1 MKPSVWHLY
10 CEKNIWFRASGTF
23 FEQVIKYSVSY
34 HGTEWQCQGLSRL
47 CLSDFIRSCS
57 QSKLS
62 SVSAEMS
69 HPRNPV
75 YMAKVMMAL
84 SCRDIVLSCSKVCL
98 IAVSSCSVRY

>member
-47 CLSDFIRSCS
+47 CLSDFYQVVFPIEAVKR
-57 QSKLS
+57 
-62 SVSAEMS
+62 E
-69 HPRNPV
+69 
-75 YMAKVMMAL
+75 
-84 SCRDIVLSCSKVCL
+84 CRDVTSTQSRVHGQGYDGFVL
-98 IAVSSCSVRY
+98 

>member
-47 CLSDFIRSCS
+47 CLSDFYQVVFPIEA
-57 QSKLS
+57 
-62 SVSAEMS
+62 V
-69 HPRNPV
+69 NPV

>member
-47 CLSDFIRSCS
+47 CLSDFFHCVFLF
-57 QSKLS
+57 KKEVEDLS
-62 SVSAEMS
+62 GTDGRIS
-69 HPRNPV
+69 P
-75 YMAKVMMAL
+75 
-84 SCRDIVLSCSKVCL
+84 
-98 IAVSSCSVRY
+98 